1 MDISLVRFER
11 ISKVYQNQT
20 RIAELNKKV
29 AVKSVQ
35 GQVDRVTLSAEA
47 RKQAQATDAGV
58 KKTRA

>member
-1 MDISLVRFER
+1 MDLSIVRLEK

-29 AVKSVQ
+29 PVKSVQ

-47 RKQAQATDAGV
+47 RQQAEAASGT